1 MIIAAFLYHY
11 LYDSKFIY
19 QLLATLVTYYI
30 IRITIFLRT
39 RHKRYQ
45 LFDYYGIP
53 GPKPNL
59 LDGNL
64 LTYRKGNQFEVEAKM
79 AKIYGY
85 KGYYGVFFGDE
96 PSLII
101 TDLKLLKRV
110 FFDENKSF
118 TERTEMFIDIPVS
131 HGIIFAK
138 YKRWKAMRKIL
149 APSFSKYSVRG
160 GIPTQ
165 FIEDSLKMM
174 VDYIDF
180 KIEKNSVDIDF
191 HDLMKSTALHLISTM
206 AIKLPNVQV
215 KEKEENVKGL
225 DAYLYSMDKGLVIL
239 AVIFPCV
246 RDILSFLANRFEYGT
261 VMALINKGLN
271 KTIDAGLSKLM
282 NLTNSKMNNNQTG
295 HHHIDT
301 GDGLSFSHNNNHQP
315 THNIDPQKNGYI
327 PTIDSNNNNS
337 INNSG
342 DQIIDIM
349 IRLLYEGK
357 LSRKE
362 VIGNAETLLFGG
374 YDTTSTTMTYIFWAL
389 SKHTDIQERLREELK
404 AHGTKSRYLKQ
415 VIDET
420 MRLYPT
426 VISFT
431 TRLATKTVRLDEHSV
446 IPEGTR
452 VVYNAW
458 LIYRNEKLW
467 PNPSEFNP
475 DRFDDGIEIHPCA
488 FAPFGLG
495 ERRCLGYQLAILEM
509 KMIVCDILL
518 RYRLKLKSPQTLELI
533 SCALT
538 LTKPK
543 EKVVIEFERL

>member
-1 MIIAAFLYHY
+1 MIIATIFHY
-11 LYDSKFIY
+11 LYDSRFIY
-19 QLLATLVTYYI
+19 QALATLLTYNL
-30 IRITIFLRT
+30 IRISFFLKA
-39 RHKRYQ
+39 RHKRYK
-45 LFDYYGIP
+45 LFEYYNIP

-79 AKIYGY
+79 AKIYGH

-101 TDLKLLKRV
+101 TDLDLLKRV
-110 FFDENKSF
+110 FFEENKSF

-174 VDYIDF
+174 VDYIDL
-180 KIEKNSVDIDF
+180 KLEKKSVDIDF

-225 DAYLYSMDKGLVIL
+225 DAYLYSMDKGLVIM
-239 AVIFPCV
+239 AVIFPFI
-246 RDILSFLANRFEYGT
+246 RNILSFLANRFEYGT

-271 KTIDAGLSKLM
+271 RTIDAGLNKLM
-282 NLTNSKMNNNQTG
+282 NLSDRINGNKIINKTHDNNLVDYSSLSHKDTNNNNIMMSNMINKNNTN
-295 HHHIDT
+295 T
-301 GDGLSFSHNNNHQP
+301 NYNNN
-315 THNIDPQKNGYI
+315 N
-327 PTIDSNNNNS
+327 SNNNNS
-337 INNSG
+337 D

-389 SKHTDIQERLREELK
+389 SKHTDIQERFKR
-404 AHGTKSRYLKQ
+404 
-415 VIDET
+415 
-420 MRLYPT
+420 
-426 VISFT
+426 
-431 TRLATKTVRLDEHSV
+431 
-446 IPEGTR
+446 
-452 VVYNAW
+452 
-458 LIYRNEKLW
+458 
-467 PNPSEFNP
+467 
-475 DRFDDGIEIHPCA
+475 
-488 FAPFGLG
+488 
-495 ERRCLGYQLAILEM
+495 
-509 KMIVCDILL
+509 
-518 RYRLKLKSPQTLELI
+518 
-533 SCALT
+533 
-538 LTKPK
+538 
-543 EKVVIEFERL
+543 